1 MKKIYNYHKDVDC
14 RTLVLGCPH
23 LHIGQEVMT
32 QRIRLITCDALHV
45 VLPFKAK
52 QLSGSIEEVIE
63 IIETPWECPIL
74 EQKRH
79 NGELPMV
86 QMSIK

>member
-1 MKKIYNYHKDVDC
+1 MKQIFNYHKDVDC

-32 QRIRLITCDALHV
+32 QRIRLITCETLHV
-45 VLPFKAK
+45 VLTFKAK
-52 QLSGSIEEVIE
+52 PVSGSIEKLIE
-63 IIETPWECPIL
+63 IIETPWGCPIL
-74 EQKRH
+74 VEERKQGIRP
-79 NGELPMV
+79 NV